1 MMMSPM
7 ISGLALL
14 AAAASLGAQDK
25 PIDAKRSSITIHVG
39 KAGMFSAAGHEHWVE
54 APISSGVL
62 NESSAPRVEFKV
74 ETAKMT
80 VRRDPKVNDKDQ
92 AQIQKDMETMTLD
105 TAKYPEIA
113 FRSSRI
119 EKLGEGQWKVEGTL
133 SLHGAIKPVSLIVKR
148 NGEAYA
154 GHVVIKQTDFGIKPV
169 SVGGGMV
176 KVKNEVDIEFQIF
189 ARAA

>member
-1 MMMSPM
+1 MMSSKIP
-7 ISGLALL
+7 GLAILT
-14 AAAASLGAQDK
+14 AAASLAAQDK
-25 PIDAKRSSITIHVG
+25 PIDVQRSTITIHVG

-54 APISSGVL
+54 APIASGVL
-62 NESSAPRVEFKV
+62 SESSASRVEFKV
-74 ETAKMT
+74 ETARMK
-80 VRRDPKVNDKDQ
+80 VRRDPKVNEKDQ

-119 EKLGEGQWKVEGTL
+119 EKLGEGQWKVEGML
-133 SLHGAIKPVSLIVKR
+133 SLHGVTQPVSLIVKR
-148 NGEAYA
+148 NGDAYA
-154 GHVVIKQTDFGIKPV
+154 GHVTIKQSDFGIKPV

-176 KVKNEVDIEFQIF
+176 KVKNEVDIDFQIF

>member
-1 MMMSPM
+1 MMMSPT
-7 ISGLALL
+7 ISGLAML
-14 AAAASLGAQDK
+14 AAAASLAAQDR
-25 PIDAKRSSITIHVG
+25 PIDVKRSTITIHVG

-54 APISSGVL
+54 APIASGVL

-80 VRRDPKVNDKDQ
+80 VRRDPKVNEKDQ
-92 AQIQKDMETMTLD
+92 AQIQKDMETLTLD